1 MKEHIIYQTMGF
13 DDRTEEELEK
23 EYREAMGI
31 DSEETVK
38 DTDVYEFH
46 AQNASEWFSDER
58 DNLDVSVGENIL
70 AIAYVGLWNGTR
82 KGYKE
87 LSYKLHN
94 IFNVWDSCDE
104 IKLYC
109 DRYDV
114 RGVGIHHDGRNTV
127 LFRRWKDNVS
137 DANKERVMNA
147 LYYNKDNADALV
159 KRYTRSICSDVKKV
173 YGW

>member
-13 DDRTEEELEK
+13 DDRTSEELER
-23 EYREAMGI
+23 EYREAMYI

-46 AQNASEWFSDER
+46 AQNASEWFSDEQC
-58 DNLDVSVGENIL
+58 NLDVSVGENIL
-70 AIAYVGLWNGTR
+70 VIGYVGLWNGTF

-87 LSYKLHN
+87 LSYKLNN

-114 RGVGIHHDGRNTV
+114 RGIGIHHDGRNTA
-127 LFRRWKDNVS
+127 LFRKWKDNVS
-137 DANKERVMNA
+137 DENKDRTMNA
-147 LYYNKDNADALV
+147 IYYNKDDADALV
-159 KRYTRSICSDVKKV
+159 KRYTKSIRPDVQKV